1 MIRLENAFK
10 TSWKGFKDALARR
23 LKNFLK
29 ISWRRMTKVLT
40 KTSWRC
46 LEDIFW
52 RCMTKVN
59 IFVLIKISLSSSCW
73 RRLLK
78 TKMKDFFKT
87 SSRRLHQDEYLLARL
102 FINRFRLCFNLFVIL
117 FLVTPCLIVAIQP
130 SWSESQFKKN
140 ILLLDFQGLKY
151 KWSILKVYLHAFFSV
166 RDSVYLWFFRF

>member
-52 RCMTKVN
+52 RRMTKVN

-130 SWSESQFKKN
+130 SWNESQFKK
-140 ILLLDFQGLKY
+140 KHT
-151 KWSILKVYLHAFFSV
+151 SIGIGGFEV
-166 RDSVYLWFFRF
+166 